1 MILSFLLLCLSI
13 SLKIVALTAR
23 VGLNAAVATA
33 DVASKAAI
41 EGTAKATGS
50 ENSDTTQMVRIAR
63 QATLGAI
70 KFAARAVDA
79 LLSLVMVGWVTVL
92 AIFAIFALILAG
104 GGWFWLTNLS
114 DKVSPEALSIG
125 NSNGGTTVS
134 AAAAVNAYDGGNGV
148 PTVAASPSQI
158 GPAIL
163 ANAKYAMANLPAQGY
178 YSYDWGGRGPSGY
191 DCSGWVSALLLMS
204 GWTMD
209 DSGNPV
215 QLGADQDRIVVGQS
229 SSAQV
234 TSLLSANSAFFAA
247 HATPYNGDESVL
259 TPGDIITGPGHVAI
273 YVGDGWIVHAS
284 DYGATGLNVSPDESS
299 AATHDVGFQKGYL
312 NQWVTGYVHF
322 G

>member
-50 ENSDTTQMVRIAR
+50 ENSDTTKIVRIAR

-79 LLSLVMVGWVTVL
+79 LLSLVMMGWVTVL
-92 AIFAIFALILAG
+92 AIFAIVALVLAG

-114 DKVSPEALSIG
+114 DKVSPEVMGIG
-125 NSNGGTTVS
+125 NNGTTVS
-134 AAAAVNAYDGGNGV
+134 AASAVNAYDGGNGV
-148 PTVAASPSQI
+148 PTVAASPNQI
-158 GPAIL
+158 GPAML

-178 YSYDWGGRGPSGY
+178 YSYDWGGRGPTGY
-191 DCSGWVSALLLMS
+191 DCSGWVSALILMA

-234 TSLLSANSAFFAA
+234 T
-247 HATPYNGDESVL
+247 TPYNGDESVL
-259 TPGDIITGPGHVAI
+259 TPGDIITGPGHVGI

>member
-13 SLKIVALTAR
+13 SLKI

-41 EGTAKATGS
+41 EGTVKATGS
-50 ENSDTTQMVRIAR
+50 ENSDTTKIVRIAR

-79 LLSLVMVGWVTVL
+79 LLSLVMMGWVTVL
-92 AIFAIFALILAG
+92 AIFAIVALVLAG

-114 DKVSPEALSIG
+114 DKVSPEVMGIG
-125 NSNGGTTVS
+125 NNGTTVS
-134 AAAAVNAYDGGNGV
+134 AASAVNAYDGGNGV

-158 GPAIL
+158 GPAML

-178 YSYDWGGRGPSGY
+178 YSYDWGGRGPTGY
-191 DCSGWVSALLLMS
+191 DCSGWVSALILMA

-259 TPGDIITGPGHVAI
+259 TPGDIITGPGHVGI

>member
-23 VGLNAAVATA
+23 GGLAAAGATA
-33 DVASKAAI
+33 VVAATAAI

-50 ENSDTTQMVRIAR
+50 ENSDTTKIVRIAR

-79 LLSLVMVGWVTVL
+79 LLSLVMMGWVTVL
-92 AIFAIFALILAG
+92 AIFAIVALVLAG

-114 DKVSPEALSIG
+114 DKVSPEVMGIG
-125 NSNGGTTVS
+125 NNGTTVS
-134 AAAAVNAYDGGNGV
+134 AASAVNAYDGGNGV

-158 GPAIL
+158 GPAML

-178 YSYDWGGRGPSGY
+178 YSYDWGGRGPTGY
-191 DCSGWVSALLLMS
+191 DCSGWVSALILMA

-259 TPGDIITGPGHVAI
+259 TPGDIITGPGHVGI

>member
-1 MILSFLLLCLSI
+1 M
-13 SLKIVALTAR
+13 
-23 VGLNAAVATA
+23 
-33 DVASKAAI
+33 
-41 EGTAKATGS
+41 
-50 ENSDTTQMVRIAR
+50 
-63 QATLGAI
+63 
-70 KFAARAVDA
+70 
-79 LLSLVMVGWVTVL
+79 GWVTVL
-92 AIFAIFALILAG
+92 AIFAIVALVLAG

-114 DKVSPEALSIG
+114 DKVSPEVMGIG
-125 NSNGGTTVS
+125 NNGTTVS
-134 AAAAVNAYDGGNGV
+134 AASAVNAYDGGNGV

-158 GPAIL
+158 GPAML

-178 YSYDWGGRGPSGY
+178 YSYDWGGRGPTGY
-191 DCSGWVSALLLMS
+191 DCSGWVSALILMA

-259 TPGDIITGPGHVAI
+259 TPGDIITGPGHVGI

>member
-33 DVASKAAI
+33 DVAS
-41 EGTAKATGS
+41 
-50 ENSDTTQMVRIAR
+50 

-79 LLSLVMVGWVTVL
+79 LLSLVMMGWVTVL
-92 AIFAIFALILAG
+92 AIFAIVALVLAG

-114 DKVSPEALSIG
+114 DKVSPEVMGIG
-125 NSNGGTTVS
+125 NNGTTVS
-134 AAAAVNAYDGGNGV
+134 AASAVNAYDGGNGV

-158 GPAIL
+158 GPAML

-178 YSYDWGGRGPSGY
+178 YSYDWGGRGPTGY
-191 DCSGWVSALLLMS
+191 DCSGWVSALILMA

-259 TPGDIITGPGHVAI
+259 TPGDIITGPGHVGI

>member
-50 ENSDTTQMVRIAR
+50 ENSDTTKIVRIAR

-79 LLSLVMVGWVTVL
+79 LLSLVMMGWVTVL
-92 AIFAIFALILAG
+92 AIFAIVALVLAG

-114 DKVSPEALSIG
+114 DKVSPEVMGIG
-125 NSNGGTTVS
+125 NNGTTVS
-134 AAAAVNAYDGGNGV
+134 AASAVNAYDGGNGV

-158 GPAIL
+158 GPAML

-178 YSYDWGGRGPSGY
+178 YSYDWGARPHRLRLLRLGECTHPHGRVDHG
-191 DCSGWVSALLLMS
+191 
-204 GWTMD
+204 
-209 DSGNPV
+209 
-215 QLGADQDRIVVGQS
+215 
-229 SSAQV
+229 
-234 TSLLSANSAFFAA
+234 
-247 HATPYNGDESVL
+247 
-259 TPGDIITGPGHVAI
+259 
-273 YVGDGWIVHAS
+273 
-284 DYGATGLNVSPDESS
+284 
-299 AATHDVGFQKGYL
+299 
-312 NQWVTGYVHF
+312 
-322 G
+322 

>member
-33 DVASKAAI
+33 DVASKAAL

-50 ENSDTTQMVRIAR
+50 ENSDTTKIVRIAR

-79 LLSLVMVGWVTVL
+79 LLSLVMMGWVTVL
-92 AIFAIFALILAG
+92 AIFAIVALVLAG

-114 DKVSPEALSIG
+114 DKVSPEVMGIG
-125 NSNGGTTVS
+125 NNGTTVS
-134 AAAAVNAYDGGNGV
+134 AASAVNAYDGGNGV

-158 GPAIL
+158 GPAML

-178 YSYDWGGRGPSGY
+178 YSYDWGGRGPTGY
-191 DCSGWVSALLLMS
+191 DCSGWVSALILMA

-259 TPGDIITGPGHVAI
+259 TPGDIITGPGHVGI

-299 AATHDVGFQKGYL
+299 AAIHDVGFQKGYL